1 MVDTTTQEDINKRL
15 DTMEKILMEIRD
27 ELRASNQRLREAK
40 GGGIEVK
47 GE

>member
-1 MVDTTTQEDINKRL
+1 MGDNTTHEDINKRL
-15 DTMEKILMEIRD
+15 DTIEKILMEIRD

>member
-1 MVDTTTQEDINKRL
+1 MVDTTTHEDINKRL
-15 DTMEKILMEIRD
+15 DTIEKILMEMRD
-27 ELRASNQRLREAK
+27 ELRALNQRVREAE

>member
-1 MVDTTTQEDINKRL
+1 MEDNATHEDINKRL
-15 DTMEKILMEIRD
+15 DTIEKILMEMRD
-27 ELRASNQRLREAK
+27 ELKALNQRVREAE

>member
-15 DTMEKILMEIRD
+15 DTIEKILMEMRD
-27 ELRASNQRLREAK
+27 ELKALNQRVREAE